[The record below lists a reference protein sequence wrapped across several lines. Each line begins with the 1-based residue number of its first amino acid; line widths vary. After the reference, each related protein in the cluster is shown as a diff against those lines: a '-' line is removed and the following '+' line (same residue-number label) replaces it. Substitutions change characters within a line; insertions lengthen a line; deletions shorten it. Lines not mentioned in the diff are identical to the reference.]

1 MTDVV
6 NRRCAQSGCK
16 RRAMYGAPG
25 EAAQWCVNHKGEGM
39 VDTSY
44 RRCEDVGCPKW
55 PLYAYEGEKARFC
68 RYIFFVSV
76 LALVFTR
83 SCGVSTVRNSA
94 GLVRES
100 ATVCLLWASWQQLS
114 AACRPLCSAHWR
126 Q

>member
-68 RYIFFVSV
+68 RYILFLF
-76 LALVFTR
+76 
-83 SCGVSTVRNSA
+83 
-94 GLVRES
+94 
-100 ATVCLLWASWQQLS
+100 
-114 AACRPLCSAHWR
+114 
-126 Q
+126 